1 MEKKYKIINF
11 YYEDLLSKFFHGI
24 DINNNNKVIIQK
36 INKNNIEIEY
46 VINEIQFLS
55 ELNSPYILKLLD
67 NFEEHDF
74 YYFIFE
80 NFDMTLKEYIKIE
93 KNISVVDIKKILIQL
108 NNAIKTMHDK
118 WICHRD
124 INPLNIVIIFNDED
138 NNNNTNKN
146 KKRDFSIKLNNFII
160 AKCWSESDTMSTIIG
175 SPDYMAP
182 EVYTKQYK
190 STCDLYSIGVLICD
204 LYYSENEEEKK
215 NILFNNKN
223 GENFELPKDDELIKD
238 LIKKTIQIDP
248 KKRISWDEYFKHAF
262 FNSYKL

>member
-11 YYEDLLSKFFHGI
+11 YYEDLLANFYHGI

-36 INKNNIEIEY
+36 INKNYIEIEY
-46 VINEIQFLS
+46 IINEIQFLS
-55 ELNSPYILKLLD
+55 ELDSPHILKLLD
-67 NFEEHDF
+67 NFEEHDN
-74 YYFIFE
+74 YFFIYE

-93 KNISVVDIKKILIQL
+93 KNISVDDIKKILIQL
-108 NNAIKTMHDK
+108 NNAIKNMHDK

-124 INPLNIVIIFNDED
+124 INPLNIVIIFNEED
-138 NNNNTNKN
+138 NNNTNQN
-146 KKRDFSIKLNNFII
+146 KKRDFTIKLNNFII

-182 EVYTKQYK
+182 EVYSKKYK
-190 STCDLYSIGVLICD
+190 STCDLY
-204 LYYSENEEEKK
+204 YNENEEEKK

-223 GENFELPKDDELIKD
+223 GENVDLPKDDELIKD

-248 KKRISWDEYFKHAF
+248 KKRISWDEYFKHVF
-262 FNSYKL
+262 FNSN